1 MDNRPKVCG
10 LGRKRCSH
18 CLELSPPWL
27 SAPRRA
33 GGGRRVKLH
42 FFLTILVR
50 DPLGSRDRNTPAKE
64 RRGSSLGCTLL
75 PGAQDR
81 RCQVAPWPFTLRHSL
96 LWASVATGQ
105 APQTLSPCDLP
116 ARRIPRCLSLA
127 SGGQD
132 SRSMG
137 GQPPAPREDLSGS
150 TAAVPLL

>member
-1 MDNRPKVCG
+1 MWTRPEALLSL
-10 LGRKRCSH
+10 LGAQPTLAECT
-18 CLELSPPWL
+18 EE
-27 SAPRRA
+27 
-33 GGGRRVKLH
+33 GGRWKKGEAA
-42 FFLTILVR
+42 FLTILVR
-50 DPLGSRDRNTPAKE
+50 DPLGSRDSNTPAKE